1 MLKNLFR
8 KNSITIQY
16 KPLVNQINSLENNLK
31 LLTDT
36 ELRDKTF
43 KLKKKYQE
51 EQNLNSLI
59 AESFAITREASLRT
73 LGLRHFDVQLIGGL
87 VLNSGKISEMRT
99 GEGKTLVATLPAYLN
114 ALTNKGVHIVTV
126 NDYLASR
133 DQSSMGQIYRFLG

>member
-16 KPLVNQINSLENNLK
+16 KPLINQINSLENNLK

-99 GEGKTLVATLPAYLN
+99 GEGKTLVATLPGWWRRRS
-114 ALTNKGVHIVTV
+114 T
-126 NDYLASR
+126 S
-133 DQSSMGQIYRFLG
+133 

>member
-43 KLKKKYQE
+43 KLKKNIKK
-51 EQNLNSLI
+51 N
-59 AESFAITREASLRT
+59 
-73 LGLRHFDVQLIGGL
+73 
-87 VLNSGKISEMRT
+87 KI
-99 GEGKTLVATLPAYLN
+99 
-114 ALTNKGVHIVTV
+114 
-126 NDYLASR
+126 
-133 DQSSMGQIYRFLG
+133 